1 MFQSLKMSE
10 TETVLLRV
18 RAAKQPPDKR
28 GNHMPILGK
37 ENLPYGHQKKVT
49 FQQNQ
54 CCPGTDTKKLRRP
67 FSILNSTNPLT
78 TAVQLCTTFGNDTQP
93 GNSPNKVTFIKQL

>member
-1 MFQSLKMSE
+1 MSE

-28 GNHMPILGK
+28 GTHVPYLGK
-37 ENLPYGHQKKVT
+37 ENLPYGHKKRVT

-54 CCPGTDTKKLRRP
+54 SCPGTDTKKLRRP
-67 FSILNSTNPLT
+67 LCVLNSTNPIT
-78 TAVQLCTTFGNDTQP
+78 TAVQLCTGFGNDTLP
-93 GNSPNKVTFIKQL
+93 GTSPNKVTFIKHL